1 MDAPYAIEAT
11 GLQCG
16 YENKVVLT
24 ELSFAVPRGELF
36 FIIGGSGCG
45 KSTLLR
51 HLIGLHQPTQGTVK
65 FFGNVFDSRDQ
76 AARRALLKTFGV
88 LFQSGALWSSLTL
101 RENVALPLELHTSLS

>member
-1 MDAPYAIEAT
+1 MDASYAIEAT

-24 ELSFAVPRGELF
+24 ELSFAVPKGELF

-51 HLIGLHQPTQGTVK
+51 HLIGLHQPTQGSVK

-76 AARRALLKTFGV
+76 AARRAL
-88 LFQSGALWSSLTL
+88 
-101 RENVALPLELHTSLS
+101 